1 MVLSRPVILAVT
13 GLALVVMAFSVI
25 QRQRVAPE
33 PAPVA
38 DRVTPTEPNPVAGAD
53 PRPAKPAKPGKDG
66 SAKPKPDR
74 RPGASKDKPS
84 APAGR
89 PSKPAPALAPTP
101 ARAQGRTGVPAA
113 VRRALANRQVTVLLF
128 TAGGAADDAATRTA
142 LESVRGGKGKKGV
155 AVFVDGIG
163 NVGRYSEIVGT
174 LGISQVP
181 SLVIVDR
188 AQQARLLEGYVDAGT
203 LRQYVADAQR

>member
-13 GLALVVMAFSVI
+13 GLALVVMAFSVV

-84 APAGR
+84 APTGR
-89 PSKPAPALAPTP
+89 SRKPAPALAPTP

-128 TAGGAADDAATRTA
+128 TSGGAADDAATRTA
-142 LESVRGGKGKKGV
+142 LQSLPKGKDGA
-155 AVFVDGIG
+155 AVFVDGIA

>member
-25 QRQRVAPE
+25 QRQRVAPA

-38 DRVTPTEPNPVAGAD
+38 DRVTPTEPDPVAGAD

-66 SAKPKPDR
+66 SAKAKPDR
-74 RPGASKDKPS
+74 RPGDASK
-84 APAGR
+84 G
-89 PSKPAPALAPTP
+89 KPAPALAQTP
-101 ARAQGRTGVPAA
+101 AKAQGRTGIPAA

-128 TAGGAADDAATRTA
+128 TSGGAADDAATRTA
-142 LESVRGGKGKKGV
+142 LQSLPKGKDGA
-155 AVFVDGIG
+155 AVFVDGIA

-188 AQQARLLEGYVDAGT
+188 AQQARLLEGYVDGGT